1 MIQVIYVPGLGDSR
15 SYGQRQIAWF
25 WRLFGVKV
33 QYFPLG
39 WADGEAYAPK
49 FKRLLAKIDSFDK
62 VALVGVSAGASAVLN
77 SYAVRPDLVGVV
89 CISGKIQNP
98 QTIHP
103 RRFEI
108 NPAFKDSAFGV
119 QDSLKKLKPSERR
132 CIMSIHPI
140 YDQTVPIKDTIING
154 TVERVVHVRGHITS
168 IYYTI
173 IFKPALIAKFLKH
186 PRN

>member
-1 MIQVIYVPGLGDSR
+1 MLHVIYVPGLGDSR
-15 SYGQRQIAWF
+15 PYGQKGITWF
-25 WRLFGVKV
+25 WRLFGLKV
-33 QYFPLG
+33 HYFPLG

-77 SYAVRPDLVGVV
+77 AYSVRPNLVGVV

-108 NPAFKDSAFGV
+108 NPAFKDSVFGV
-119 QDSLKKLKPSERR
+119 QDNLKKLKPSERHR
-132 CIMSIHPI
+132 IMSIHPL
-140 YDQTVPIKDTIING
+140 YDQTVPIKDTIVSG
-154 TVERVVHVRGHITS
+154 AVERVVHVRGHITS

-173 IFKPALIAKFLKH
+173 IFKAPTIYRFLK
-186 PRN
+186 NT